1 VKAEDVTMT
10 LAQEL
15 ENLEQMHN
23 RGTLS
28 EAEFAQ
34 AKARLL
40 QQPTA
45 AATPRPNATVLNGL
59 RRSRS
64 DQWLG
69 GVCGGLAQLT
79 GMDAW
84 LWRLLFALLLIFAGT
99 GLLFYVL
106 MWILVPLEPD
116 TYCAP
121 ISGNP

>member
-1 VKAEDVTMT
+1 MT

-23 RGTLS
+23 RGALS
-28 EAEFAQ
+28 ETEFAQ

-40 QQPTA
+40 LPPPA
-45 AATPRPNATVLNGL
+45 PANHGPNATVLNGL

-84 LWRLLFALLLIFAGT
+84 LWRLLFAMMLIFAGT

-116 TYCAP
+116 TYRVP
-121 ISGNP
+121 LSSKP